1 MRSELLREMVEAP
14 AKEKAEAEAQAQ
26 AEADGSRMAHP
37 PRASTRV
44 PRLGFAGL
52 GWIGR
57 MRMES
62 LVRSGAGH
70 VAAVADPKGPARS
83 EAARLVPSAHLAP
96 SFQALLDPALALDG
110 LVIATP
116 SAMHAAQAQAA
127 LSSGLAVF
135 CQKPLALN
143 AEDTRQVIGV
153 ARAADRL
160 LGVDLSY
167 RHTAAVCALRRLVQG
182 GALGRLYAGRF
193 VFHNAYGPDKP
204 WFYDRSASG
213 GGCVIDLGTHLI
225 DLALWLFGNPRVV
238 RVDSRLFAGGRR
250 LVPVPP
256 AGVEPARAAV
266 EVEDH
271 AIIDLDLE
279 GGASIE
285 IGCSWNL
292 PAGVEAVIEV
302 SIVGDAGGA
311 ALHNQDG
318 SFYDFTAESYH
329 GTERRVLC
337 RPPDPWGGRAL
348 VEWTR
353 RLAEGYRFDRSI
365 EQLVPVAEVVD
376 AIYRGGLP

>member
-1 MRSELLREMVEAP
+1 MRSELRREMVEA
-14 AKEKAEAEAQAQ
+14 AAA
-26 AEADGSRMAHP
+26 ADGPWMAHTR
-37 PRASTRV
+37 RAGTRV

-70 VAAVADPKGPARS
+70 VAAVADPQGAARS
-83 EAARLVPSAHLAP
+83 EAARLAPSALLES
-96 SFQALLDPALALDG
+96 SFQALLDPKLALDG

-116 SAMHAAQAQAA
+116 SAMHAAQVQAA

-135 CQKPLALN
+135 CQKPLALS
-143 AEDTRQVIGV
+143 AEDTRQLIGA

-167 RHTAAVCALRRLVQG
+167 RHTAAVYALRRLVQG
-182 GALGRLYAGRF
+182 GALGRLYAGRL

-204 WFYDRSASG
+204 WFYDRTASG

-225 DLALWLFGNPRVV
+225 DLALWLFGHPRVV

-250 LVPVPP
+250 LGPVPS
-256 AGVEPARAAV
+256 ARAGAAQGAIQVEVEV

-285 IGCSWNL
+285 ISCSWNL

-302 SIVGDAGGA
+302 SIFGDAGGA
-311 ALHNQDG
+311 ALRNQDG

-348 VEWTR
+348 VEWTH
-353 RLAEGYRFDRSI
+353 RLAEGYRFDRRI

-376 AIYRGGLP
+376 AIYQGGLP